1 MASDGDIIKLARR
14 FDALTFKQ
22 REILDRIRES
32 DHPNADALAD
42 ALESECETLAWATH
56 VIHDHLE
63 HPDRYEINENGIGRK
78 KGSE

>member
-22 REILDRIRES
+22 REILTRIRG
-32 DHPNADALAD
+32 HPNADALAD

-56 VIHDHLE
+56 VIHPHLE
-63 HPDRYEINENGIGRK
+63 HPDRFETNAEGIGRK